1 MRLLIGTAVKRQGT
15 RLARNQATT
24 RFYALIWP
32 HRSDVLRVARFLC
45 HDGWVADD
53 LAQETLLKAFW
64 AMERTDVAETNL
76 KCWLLTILRN
86 TWRDRLRASRSEAG
100 LESLTEEPE
109 SAPTSGTVSD
119 DVRTDPQMLI
129 ETFSDQQIIDALKA
143 LPEEIRW
150 TLLLVDVEGLGVQE
164 AAEILQVPSG
174 TIKSR
179 AYRGRGMLRQ
189 TLLPLARE
197 RRLVTEDAKAPKG
210 VNLRLEE

>member
-1 MRLLIGTAVKRQGT
+1 
-15 RLARNQATT
+15 
-24 RFYALIWP
+24 
-32 HRSDVLRVARFLC
+32 
-45 HDGWVADD
+45 
-53 LAQETLLKAFW
+53 
-64 AMERTDVAETNL
+64 MERTDVAETNL